1 MFTLDNGGILTMMQR
16 LKGFVQL
23 LIEAGKEFAA
33 DKAPRLGA
41 ALSFYTMISLT
52 PLLVVLV
59 GIFAQFYGTSA
70 ARGELVEQ
78 IEGTVGREVATLVE
92 GAIIQANA
100 TAGSGTFFA
109 LIGFFALLVG
119 ATTLLYHLKGVM
131 NTIWSVESAPNTRGV
146 IGIAWSFVRDR
157 LIVLLVIMGIGALFF
172 GMLIASAVIE
182 GLAVYFADILPI
194 PAWVLRLVNIGI
206 SFLLTVVLFGYLYK
220 TLPDVRINWRSVLVG
235 ALVASFLFTIG
246 KYLIG
251 LYLGRSSVAS
261 LYGAAG
267 SLVVMLLWVYYSA
280 QIFFYG
286 AEVTRVHEM
295 QHGDGG
301 VPRRGF
307 VFQQDCEDGE

>member
-1 MFTLDNGGILTMMQR
+1 MQR
-16 LKGFVQL
+16 IKHFIQL
-23 LIEAGKEFAA
+23 LIHAGKEFAA
-33 DKAPRLGA
+33 DRVPRLGA

-52 PLLVVLV
+52 PLLVVFV
-59 GIFAQFYGTSA
+59 GIFGRIYGEAA
-70 ARGELVEQ
+70 ARGELVGQ
-78 IEGTVGREVATLVE
+78 IEGIVGRDVATMLE
-92 GAIIQANA
+92 GAILQANV
-100 TAGSGTFFA
+100 TAGTGMLVA
-109 LIGFFALLVG
+109 LIGVVALLIG
-119 ATTLLYHLKGVM
+119 ATTLFYHLKGAM

-146 IGIAWSFVRDR
+146 VGIAWSFVRDR

-172 GMLIASAVIE
+172 TMLIASAVIE
-182 GLAVYFADILPI
+182 GLALYFSDILPI

-220 TLPDVRINWRSVLVG
+220 TLPDVRLNWKAVIVG
-235 ALVASFLFTIG
+235 ALVAAFLFTVG

-286 AEVTRVHEM
+286 AEVTRVHAIR
-295 QHGDGG
+295 HGDGG
-301 VPRRGF
+301 RARRGY
-307 VFQQDCEDGE
+307 VFEESRAAEE